1 MTYTL
6 YRVDDPTGDPLN
18 GVAIGDYASF
28 EAALDA
34 RDDDTAR
41 LFSTTGPGLVL
52 TAHHQIV
59 GPGALGEATA
69 HPMTTSLP
77 RSTQAAVAEVEDAR
91 RWLRQIHGMA

>member
-18 GVAIGDYASF
+18 GVAIGEFATF
-28 EAALDA
+28 EAALEA

-41 LFSTTGPGLVL
+41 LFATTGPGLVL

-59 GPGALGEATA
+59 GPGQLGAATP
-69 HPMTTSLP
+69 HPVTTSLP
-77 RSTQAAVAEVEDAR
+77 RSTRPVDGEVVDAR
-91 RWLRQIHGMA
+91 HWLKQIHRVS